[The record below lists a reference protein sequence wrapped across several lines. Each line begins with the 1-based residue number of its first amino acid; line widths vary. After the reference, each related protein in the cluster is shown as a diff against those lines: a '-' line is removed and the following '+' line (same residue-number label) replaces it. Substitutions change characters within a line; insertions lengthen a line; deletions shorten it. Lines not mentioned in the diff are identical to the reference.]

1 MTEEQ
6 IYELGLQAYIYGY
19 PLVLMEITKQVYLEQ
34 GTPLNQF
41 RHAKIF
47 PSPETKIVVRP
58 NVDTLYSLAW
68 LDLSIEPLI
77 LSVPDTEGRF
87 YLLQLLDIWTETL
100 AVIGART
107 TGTQAGHFAIV
118 SPHWQGTLPPEITPI
133 PASSHL
139 VWIIGRIQTNGKED
153 YANVHRLQKG
163 YQLTPLS
170 HWGCFSSPAARRAI
184 RPFLNLTP
192 PPQQIAQMEGITFFK
207 TLAALLKIHPPKLAD
222 APLLKTLEA
231 IALRVGEEFDE
242 KSLDAITIQALN
254 RAVQDGPKQLT
265 RYHQEDYRI
274 QNGWRFRLTVG
285 NYGTAYRQRAAI
297 ALLGLGALPVEEAIY
312 GSTNVDE
319 QGQLLHGCQRYRLH
333 FDSSNLPPVKAFWC
347 ITLYTAEG
355 FFAPNPINRYAIGD
369 RDPLVFNPDG
379 SLDIDIQSEPPEAA
393 QTANWLPSPP
403 AAFNLLM
410 RLYWPQPEILQG
422 QWQPPSIRCLE
433 QSPNGDHLAN
443 ESALTY

>member
-6 IYELGLQAYIYGY
+6 IYELSLQAYIYGY

-41 RHAKIF
+41 RHAKTF
-47 PSPETKIVVRP
+47 PSPKTKIVVRP

-68 LDLSIEPLI
+68 VDLSIEPLI
-77 LSVPDTEGRF
+77 LSVPNTEGRF

-118 SPHWQGTLPPEITPI
+118 GPHWQGTLPPEITPI

-139 VWIIGRIQTNGKED
+139 VWIIGRIQTNGKDD
-153 YANVHRLQKG
+153 YAQVHRLQKG

-170 HWGCFSSPAARRAI
+170 HWGRVSAPAAYSTI
-184 RPFLNLTP
+184 RPFINLTP
-192 PPQQIAQMEGITFFK
+192 PPQRIAQMEGITFFK

-222 APLLKTLEA
+222 ASLLKELEA
-231 IALRVGEEFDE
+231 IAIRVGEDFDE

-254 RAVQDGPKQLT
+254 RAVQEGPKQLT
-265 RYHQEDYRI
+265 AYYQKDYRI

-297 ALLGLGALPVEEAIY
+297 ALLGLGALPAEEAIY

-319 QGQLLHGCQRYRLH
+319 QGQLLHGSKRYRLH
-333 FDSSNLPPVKAFWC
+333 FDSSHLPPVQAFWC
-347 ITLYTAEG
+347 ITLYTSEG

-369 RDPLVFNPDG
+369 RDPLVFNADG
-379 SLDIDIQSEPPEAA
+379 SLDIEIQSEPPEPDQAV
-393 QTANWLPSPP
+393 NWLPSPL

-410 RLYWPQPEILQG
+410 RLYWPQPEILHG
-422 QWQPPSIRCLE
+422 QWQPPTVRCLDP
-433 QSPNGDHLAN
+433 SPNRDRLAN
-443 ESALTY
+443 ESTLTY